1 MPLEDAAREL
11 VRARIA
17 FDAAKARY
25 DEQRITVHNALVNAQ
40 QDSIAIDGYRI
51 THSPDTVSHSL
62 NRQLLNESLVRHAIP
77 EDTIA
82 AILTESTKE
91 TPRSGDII
99 MRRLPE
105 PTDDE

>member
-25 DEQRITVHNALVNAQ
+25 DDQRIAVHNALVNAQ
-40 QDSIAIDGYRI
+40 QDSIAIDGYSI
-51 THSPDTVSHSL
+51 THSPDTVTRSL
-62 NRQLLNESLVRHAIP
+62 NRQLLNESLVRHSVP
-77 EDTIA
+77 EPTIA

-91 TPRSGDII
+91 SPRSGDII

-105 PTDDE
+105 PADDE

>member
-1 MPLEDAAREL
+1 MPLEDTARQL

-25 DEQRITVHNALVNAQ
+25 DEQRIAVHNAPVNAQ

-51 THSPDTVSHSL
+51 THSPDTVARSL
-62 NRQLLNESLVRHAIP
+62 NRELLNASLLRHSIP
-77 EDTIA
+77 EPTIT

-105 PTDDE
+105 PADDE

>member
-11 VRARIA
+11 VRARLA
-17 FDAAKARY
+17 FDAAKTRY

-51 THSPDTVSHSL
+51 THSPDTVTRSL
-62 NRQLLNESLVRHAIP
+62 NRGLLNESMVRHAIP
-77 EDTIA
+77 EATITT
-82 AILTESTKE
+82 ILAESTKE
-91 TPRSGDII
+91 SPRSGDII

-105 PTDDE
+105 PADDE